1 MFQLRILICGF
12 ILLASRAVAQEVPE
26 LEFVL
31 QKPHAMP
38 ILETAVT
45 SDGLHVISAAASG
58 EAIVWDAQNGKILRS
73 FFAGNLHGPCAID
86 ADRGVLARGVV
97 ATGAIEVGL
106 WDWRKGT
113 KLRSLPLPKRQ
124 QLASIAISGDG
135 KYLAT
140 GTSENVATVWEIES
154 GKRLGDF
161 KLDKKQQGSAV
172 VALNHDGGR
181 LLCGYAGADHAVLW
195 DTGTGAELQTLP
207 VRKSDRVRKVVL
219 SADGQIAMTLT
230 QSGSAI
236 VWNVSTAIRLGAY
249 RGYQDSM
256 ATSAS
261 LTPDGKEIIV
271 AGGYGKFTLSRLSDG
286 KTLSSFKIDDA
297 RRVSSTLGISS
308 DGRFLVSGNVL
319 GSIEAWDVSTGQQ
332 LTQFRRGASRAEFA
346 MSGDEQRLFMKNSN
360 LFSGKKEDEAVSY
373 WTFWNL
379 SSGTVGSFRS
389 QYWPPSRLFS
399 RDGTRMLAAEGQV
412 SFLQNTDDGQRIHDF
427 KTVFDPNNP
436 NDFDDGVSDA
446 AISGDASRVLIHG
459 FRKLSLWDAA
469 SGKKIRTIASKG
481 PMINGLA
488 MSQDGSH
495 FAASSFD
502 FGSKHSIHWW
512 DTNTGKKVHAFKVPS
527 SRAGSMALSADDKYL
542 AAGFENGKIFVWET
556 KTAKQ
561 IQAFGKRGS
570 GGADRVSVSDDGQFV
585 ASSWDLSRMERPGR
599 PTKLWNVG
607 SVQPVQSFPG
617 YLLALSGNAKHVW
630 TESKD
635 GAAILFDAQRG
646 EELCRIH
653 SFDHGKQW
661 LVVTPEGLF
670 DGSENAR
677 QFVAYREPGTLKLR
691 DDDETINRHHEPGL
705 LQRLVGNQQ

>member
-1 MFQLRILICGF
+1 MLQLRILIFGL
-12 ILLASRAVAQEVPE
+12 ILFASRAVAQQAPE

-31 QKPHAMP
+31 QKPHSMP
-38 ILETAVT
+38 VLATAAT
-45 SDGLHVISAAASG
+45 SDGSHVISAASSG
-58 EAIVWDAQNGKILRS
+58 EVIVWGAQNGKILRS

-86 ADRGVLARGVV
+86 ADRGVLA
-97 ATGAIEVGL
+97 TGIVEVDL
-106 WDWRKGT
+106 WDWRTGT
-113 KLRSLPLPKRQ
+113 KLRTLPLPKWQ

-140 GTSENVATVWEIES
+140 GTSENVAILWEIES

-161 KLDKKQQGSAV
+161 KLDKKQQGSAI

-181 LLCGYAGADHAVLW
+181 LLCVYAGADHAVLW

-261 LTPDGKEIIV
+261 LTPDGKQIIV
-271 AGGYGKFTLSRLSDG
+271 AGGYGRFTLSRLSDG
-286 KTLSSFKIDDA
+286 TIVNSFKIDDT
-297 RRVSSTLGISS
+297 RRVSSTLGVSS

-332 LTQFRRGASRAEFA
+332 LAQFRKDANRAEFT

-360 LFSGKKEDEAVSY
+360 VFSGKKEDEAVSY

-379 SSGTVGSFRS
+379 SAGTVGGFRS
-389 QYWPPSRLFS
+389 QYWPPKRLFS

-412 SFLQNTDDGQRIHDF
+412 SFLQNTDNGQRMHDF
-427 KTVFDPNNP
+427 KTVFNPNNP
-436 NDFDDGVSDA
+436 NNFDDMAYVA
-446 AISGDASRVLIHG
+446 AISGDASRVLIG
-459 FRKLSLWDAA
+459 GSGKLSLWDAA

-495 FAASSFD
+495 FAASSFE

-512 DTNTGKKVHAFKVPS
+512 DTNTGKKVHAFKAPPS
-527 SRAGSMALSADDKYL
+527 LAGSMALSADDKYL
-542 AAGFENGKIFVWET
+542 AAGLNNGKVFVWET
-556 KTAKQ
+556 KMGNQ
-561 IQAFGKRGS
+561 IQAFGKRAF

-585 ASSWDLSRMERPGR
+585 ASSWDLSRMDRPGR
-599 PTKLWNVG
+599 PTKLWKVG
-607 SVQPVQSFPG
+607 SEQPVQSFPG

-635 GAAILFDAQRG
+635 GAAILFDAKTG
-646 EELCRIH
+646 NELCRVH
-653 SFDHGKQW
+653 SLDYGKQW

-677 QFVAYREPGTLKLR
+677 QFVAYRESGTLKLL
-691 DDDETINRHHEPGL
+691 DDDETINRHHQPGL
-705 LQRLVGNQQ
+705 LQRLAGPQQ